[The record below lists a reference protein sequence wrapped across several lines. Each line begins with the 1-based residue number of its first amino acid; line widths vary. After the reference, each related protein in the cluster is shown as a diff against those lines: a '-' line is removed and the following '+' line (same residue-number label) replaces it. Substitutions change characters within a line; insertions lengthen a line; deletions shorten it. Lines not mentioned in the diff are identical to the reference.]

1 MKTTKKV
8 TLSLL
13 SAFFSASL
21 FAQPN
26 YFPTTGNAGVG
37 VGAAPPIYPFQ
48 VNGTID
54 ANAQGWNQGIVMT
67 NNTALYW
74 DGAPLTNNDYFMAH
88 ASGTPLGDFY
98 QGYSN
103 GIGAAAAVNYAS
115 KVYVTNP
122 PIYIP
127 LASTQ
132 NFKNFL
138 VQEDGSVRRV
148 GVNVLDPARVIESFM
163 ATEPQL
169 RLTQDPGAVGGS
181 TATGVYTD
189 FQTTDGGHLNIAPR
203 LGATTRNVGIDLP
216 LTSGLT
222 TSVATQK
229 LDVNGNARLR
239 SIPSSTANYLI
250 TGITT
255 PAPNGIGP
263 NDVTLRKLAF
273 NGSTTQVLLGNGT
286 WGNVPSGLTCANN
299 GLSINGTGTTCIQ
312 LGQLCSELGDPGK
325 LLSHRQIP
333 MEKYNIFFT
342 GQANDAS
349 ATSIGL
355 GYNPCT
361 TIPAKFSTLQQY
373 GIPNAVP
380 TTAGSF
386 VNKDQL
392 TTFGNV
398 TGVMGVSDQAQ
409 SAAGVTNIGGDFRAA
424 NALQNL
430 GISADAAGGPGSAGS
445 IGGQFTS
452 ITTNPGANIG
462 VAARGMGGTTNTGI
476 NASGNGGTNSFG
488 VYAIA
493 NSATNSNT
501 AVYATAG
508 GGTESFAVYGK
519 NTGFA
524 PNHWAGYFQGDVM
537 INGNGFLTGMIPITS
552 DKRFKKNINEMKN
565 VSEKIAKIKSYTYE
579 FKTEEFKEKNFA
591 KGEQFG
597 FIAQELKEEFPQLV
611 VEGPGGY
618 NYVNY
623 IGMIPV
629 LLEAIKEQHQQI
641 EELKALVKG
650 SFDNS
655 NINTKTFSSVT
666 LNDAQVIVLEQNV
679 PNPFAEQTSITY
691 NLTEGVQKAQILFYN
706 ADGKLINTS
715 DLRIKAGQ
723 GQLNVFASD
732 LSNGVYTY
740 TLVVDGNVIESKRM
754 IKSK

>member
-1 MKTTKKV
+1 MKKLI
-8 TLSLL
+8 LSVGMI
-13 SAFFSASL
+13 L
-21 FAQPN
+21 FIQQIHAQ
-26 YFPTTGNAGVG
+26 
-37 VGAAPPIYPFQ
+37 
-48 VNGTID
+48 
-54 ANAQGWNQGIVMT
+54 
-67 NNTALYW
+67 L
-74 DGAPLTNNDYFMAH
+74 
-88 ASGTPLGDFY
+88 
-98 QGYSN
+98 
-103 GIGAAAAVNYAS
+103 
-115 KVYVTNP
+115 
-122 PIYIP
+122 
-127 LASTQ
+127 
-132 NFKNFL
+132 
-138 VQEDGSVRRV
+138 
-148 GVNVLDPARVIESFM
+148 
-163 ATEPQL
+163 
-169 RLTQDPGAVGGS
+169 
-181 TATGVYTD
+181 
-189 FQTTDGGHLNIAPR
+189 
-203 LGATTRNVGIDLP
+203 
-216 LTSGLT
+216 
-222 TSVATQK
+222 
-229 LDVNGNARLR
+229 
-239 SIPSSTANYLI
+239 
-250 TGITT
+250 
-255 PAPNGIGP
+255 
-263 NDVTLRKLAF
+263 
-273 NGSTTQVLLGNGT
+273 
-286 WGNVPSGLTCANN
+286 ANN
-299 GLSINGTGTTCIQ
+299 GLSQVLSIGSVTYTQ
-312 LGQLCSELGDPGK
+312 LGQICAQSGSPGK
-325 LLSHRQIP
+325 LLGNREIP
-333 MEKYNIFFT
+333 MNNFNLYFS
-342 GQANDAS
+342 GQGSSTVTTNAIAV
-349 ATSIGL
+349 
-355 GYNPCT
+355 GYNPCA
-361 TIPAKFSTLQQY
+361 ILPAKFSTLRESPSLI
-373 GIPNAVP
+373 GVP

-386 VNKDQL
+386 INKDQL
-392 TTFGNV
+392 TAV
-398 TGVMGVSDQAQ
+398 TSGDVVAVMGMSDKLQTGP
-409 SAAGVTNIGGDFRAA
+409 GVTNIGGDFHAG

-493 NSATNSNT
+493 NSASNNNH

-508 GGTESFAVYGK
+508 GGSNSYAVYGI

-650 SFDNS
+650 SFDNN

-754 IKSK
+754 IKTK